1 MIIRNLIIVLML
13 SFFTTIAQAE
23 QTVLRDLMAKH
34 TQNFYENL
42 ELDRNHY
49 DDQPRELRKLVEQH
63 FDHFFD
69 WQRMSRF
76 VLGKYSR
83 TTNKDDMATFT
94 REFREL
100 LLNSYATVMLRYS
113 FNQFVFLPERSGR
126 REGTY
131 ILKTITKTG
140 TKDIP
145 IEYYVIAS
153 ETDKKIIDVRVEG
166 LSLLINY
173 RKAFAEEI
181 QNKSVQALIENIKT
195 RNKKIQ

>member
-1 MIIRNLIIVLML
+1 MIVRNLIIVLML
-13 SFFTTIAQAE
+13 TIFTTMVQAE
-23 QTVLRDLMAKH
+23 ETVLRDLMAKH
-34 TQNFYENL
+34 TQNFYKDL
-42 ELDRNHY
+42 ELDRNFY
-49 DDQPRELRKLVEQH
+49 DDQPRELRQLVEQH

-94 REFREL
+94 QAFREL

-113 FNQFVFLPERSGR
+113 FDQFVFLPERTGR

-131 ILKTITKTG
+131 ILKTITQTG

-153 ETDKKIIDVRVEG
+153 ATDQKIIDVRVEG

-181 QNKSVQALIENIKT
+181 QNKSVQALIENIKA
-195 RNKKIQ
+195 RNKKVQ